1 MQNDIERANI
11 VTVHQ
16 NALKDIDSQYVPY
29 VKENIFDQGNISKY
43 ILEIN
48 TKIFACTCIQYE
60 LETIGENGDAFEVR
74 NQIEE
79 LKRIKEKLEKA
90 KSDKHKEL
98 IDLEESRNR
107 ALVESSKAAT
117 VKSLAKRSKANFI
130 QRLFKPFL
138 NKINGSDKFEQLVL
152 KPLRQRNERIIDIE
166 LPIVAEEASEI
177 ARKNTINLIDCEE
190 EAIETLQKTSK
201 LAKVLMEK
209 YEFEELEEMA
219 SKNGKYY
226 IKGMEVASSESS
238 NEVNK
243 NQIGGTLSK
252 ISSKSFDEII
262 RELEINA
269 RVSIPTVASKQTD
282 KITTLNTNLVFEG

>member
-16 NALKDIDSQYVPY
+16 NALKDIDSQYIPY
-29 VKENIFDQGNISKY
+29 VKENIFDEGNISKY
-43 ILEIN
+43 IIEIN

-60 LETIGENGDAFEVR
+60 LETIGENEDAFEVR
-74 NQIEE
+74 NQIDE

-117 VKSLAKRSKANFI
+117 VKSLAKRSKVNFI

-138 NKINGSDKFEQLVL
+138 NKINGADKFEQLVL

-166 LPIVAEEASEI
+166 LPIVAEEALKI

-190 EAIETLQKTSK
+190 EAIEALQKTSR
-201 LAKVLMEK
+201 LATALMEK

-219 SKNGKYY
+219 SKNGRYY

-243 NQIGGTLSK
+243 NQIGGTLTK
-252 ISSKSFDEII
+252 ISSKSFEDII

-269 RVSIPTVASKQTD
+269 RVSIPKVEAKQTD

>member
-29 VKENIFDQGNISKY
+29 VKENIFDEGNITKY

-60 LETIGENGDAFEVR
+60 LEAIGENEDAFEVR
-74 NQIEE
+74 SQIDQ
-79 LKRIKEKLEKA
+79 LNKIKEKLEKA

-117 VKSLAKRSKANFI
+117 VKSLAKRSKVNFI

-138 NKINGSDKFEQLVL
+138 NKINGADKFEQLVL

-166 LPIVAEEASEI
+166 LPIVAEEAMEI

-190 EAIETLQKTSK
+190 EAIETLQKTTK
-201 LAKVLMEK
+201 LANVLMEK
-209 YEFEELEEMA
+209 YEFEELADMA
-219 SKNGKYY
+219 SKNGRYY
-226 IKGMEVASSESS
+226 IKGMEVASSDSS

-243 NQIGGTLSK
+243 NQIGGTLTK
-252 ISSKSFDEII
+252 ISSKSFEDII

-269 RVSIPTVASKQTD
+269 RVSIPKVEAKQTD
-282 KITTLNTNLVFEG
+282 KITTMNTNLIFEG

>member
-209 YEFEELEEMA
+209 YEFEELEDMA

>member
-60 LETIGENGDAFEVR
+60 LEAIGENGDAFEVR

-138 NKINGSDKFEQLVL
+138 NKINGADKFEQLVL

-190 EAIETLQKTSK
+190 EAIDTLQKTSK

-209 YEFEELEEMA
+209 YEFEELDEMA

-269 RVSIPTVASKQTD
+269 RVSIPTVESKQTD